1 MKRLTA
7 ILLALLFTIAVVGCG
22 KPAAAPAETA
32 AKPAAD
38 SDWAYVQ
45 QKGKLIVG
53 ITEYEPMNYYDT
65 DGTLIGFDTEFTK
78 AVCAKLG
85 VEPEFVVIDWDSKE
99 LELKNKN
106 IDCIWNGLTINEE
119 RKANMDFS
127 TSYLKNQ
134 QVVVIRAADK
144 DTYTAVEAFDGKTVV
159 AEGGSAGAAAIAA
172 DMPNAAFTEMGAQ
185 ADALL
190 EVKSGT
196 AEAAVID
203 LTMAKAMTG
212 AGTDYADL
220 MIVTSIDMMDEEY
233 AIGFRV
239 GSDITAKV
247 NEIIAT
253 LAADGTL
260 AALAE
265 KYALTDLL
273 IAG

>member
-32 AKPAAD
+32 AAPAAD

-106 IDCIWNGLTINEE
+106 IDCIWNGLTVTEE

-144 DTYTAVEAFDGKTVV
+144 DKYTAAEDFDGLTVV

-172 DMPNAAFTEMGAQ
+172 GMPNAAYTEMGAQ

-220 MIVTSIDMMDEEY
+220 MIVDSIDMMDEEY

-247 NEIIAT
+247 NEIIAQLTADNT
-253 LAADGTL
+253 LKT
-260 AALAE
+260 LAE
-265 KYALTDLL
+265 KYDLTDLL

>member
-32 AKPAAD
+32 AAPAAD

-106 IDCIWNGLTINEE
+106 IDCIWNGLTVTEE

-127 TSYLKNQ
+127 TSYLRNQ

-144 DTYTAVEAFDGKTVV
+144 DKYTAAENFDGLTVV

-172 DMPNAAFTEMGAQ
+172 GMPNAAYTEMGAQ

-220 MIVTSIDMMDEEY
+220 MIVDSIDMMDEEY

-247 NEIIAT
+247 NEIITALT
-253 LAADGTL
+253 TDGTL
-260 AALAE
+260 KTLAE
-265 KYALTDLL
+265 KYDLTDLL